1 MIQGIVIEPAIS
13 RPFDGSMSD
22 VIPKIPSADG
32 EPAWEAAYLLPPQGR
47 WSEEDFLKFHTNQ
60 MAELV
65 DGRLEILPMPN
76 LKHQY
81 IVLFL
86 LDAIRRVIS
95 NGTGGEV
102 LFAPLPT
109 RLFPGTIREPDLLYM
124 APDNVPGPEV
134 DYPTKI
140 DLAIEIVSRG
150 AEAHQRDYHDKRR
163 DYAKAAVSEYWIV
176 DPEAKSITVLVLDGD
191 TYRDHGCFTAGQVAS
206 GELLAGFR
214 VDVDQVMNA

>member
-1 MIQGIVIEPAIS
+1 
-13 RPFDGSMSD
+13 MSD

-47 WSEEDFLKFHTNQ
+47 WSEEDFLKFHTTQ

-76 LKHQY
+76 VKHQL
-81 IVLFL
+81 IVIFF
-86 LDAIRRVIS
+86 LDAIRQCIS
-95 NGTGGEV
+95 AGRGGQV

-124 APDNVPGPEV
+124 APENIPGPEV
-134 DYPTKI
+134 EYPTKI

-150 AEAHQRDYHDKRR
+150 TEARQRDYHDKRR
-163 DYAKAAVSEYWIV
+163 DYAKAGVSEYWIV
-176 DPEAKSITVLVLDGD
+176 DPETKRITVLVLDGE
-191 TYRDHGCFTAGQVAS
+191 TYRDHGCFESGQTAS
-206 GELLAGFR
+206 GMLLPDLA